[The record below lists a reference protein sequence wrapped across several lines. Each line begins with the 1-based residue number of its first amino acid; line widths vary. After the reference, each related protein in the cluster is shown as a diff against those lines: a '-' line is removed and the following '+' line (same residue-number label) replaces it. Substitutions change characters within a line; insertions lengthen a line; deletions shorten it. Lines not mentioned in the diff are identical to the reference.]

1 MKINRGELYRRQLFR
16 YKGGIMGKISKAY
29 EGLGNSKAQR
39 FRRFFLILF
48 LIAGV
53 ICYGFN
59 RDKINISINGA
70 FGGASSNGQD
80 K

>member
-1 MKINRGELYRRQLFR
+1 MKINQGELYLKQSFR
-16 YKGGIMGKISKAY
+16 YKGERMGKIGKAY
-29 EGLGNSKAQR
+29 EGLGNSKVQR
-39 FRRFFLILF
+39 FRRFFLILV

-70 FGGASSNGQD
+70 FGGASSDGQD